1 MSSASNV
8 TLPERPVWNES
19 LIMEEE
25 ELEDDSSLA
34 PILGDGYRGSSS
46 RNQHPYQKLMEEY
59 GKSG

>member
-1 MSSASNV
+1 M